1 MILVGVMTALA
12 EIPQIIKLLRR
23 KSSDDLS
30 LIAWFII
37 YFGQCSWLRYG
48 IDKESISLII
58 CNGVNIIFSITIM
71 VLCVIYSKEYKRKKL
86 NKA

>member
-1 MILVGVMTALA
+1 MTALA

-48 IDKESISLII
+48 IDEESISLII